1 MIAAL
6 AMMPAAPQHIG
17 CPLCGACRRGRRL
30 SRSPSVSPPTK
41 GLEEEAEATQDVDY
55 SLLVGNEASVVT
67 MVKFVTS
74 ALVLLAA
81 AAL

>member
-1 MIAAL
+1 M
-6 AMMPAAPQHIG
+6 
-17 CPLCGACRRGRRL
+17 
-30 SRSPSVSPPTK
+30 SPPTK